1 MSGIGKAFN
10 KIFGA
15 TSVGNPTVIN
25 KEAAPKLDEPPQ
37 EVKSPELGG
46 QSEESI
52 KKRRGKSSLKIE
64 SGITRSNT
72 GLNVG

>member
-1 MSGIGKAFN
+1 MSAIGRAFN

-15 TSVGNPTVIN
+15 TSVGNVDVIN
-25 KEAAPKLDEPPQ
+25 KQGAPKLDEPPQ

-46 QSEESI
+46 QSQESI

-64 SGITRSNT
+64 SGLTRSNT

>member
-1 MSGIGKAFN
+1 MSAIGRAFN

-15 TSVGNPTVIN
+15 TSVGNVDVIN
-25 KEAAPKLDEPPQ
+25 KQAAPKLDEPTQ

-46 QSEESI
+46 QSQESI
-52 KKRRGKSSLKIE
+52 KKRRGESSLKIE
-64 SGITRSNT
+64 SGLTRSNT

>member
-1 MSGIGKAFN
+1 MSGIRNAMRSL
-10 KIFGA
+10 FGA
-15 TSVGNPTVIN
+15 KVPKIDTHIQQ
-25 KEAAPKLDEPPQ
+25 AAPKLDEPPQ

-46 QSEESI
+46 QSQESI

-72 GLNVG
+72 GLNIG

>member
-1 MSGIGKAFN
+1 MSAIGRAFN

-15 TSVGNPTVIN
+15 TSVGNVEVIN
-25 KEAAPKLDEPPQ
+25 KQAAPKLDEPTQ

-46 QSEESI
+46 QSQESI

-64 SGITRSNT
+64 SGLTRSNT
-72 GLNVG
+72 GLNVA